1 MTHRIFLI
9 IVLFAIYACKSAAQ
23 VVVGGMVTDGD
34 GPMKGVIIKAIADNK
49 MLAYTVTNSAGKY
62 TVRIPP
68 SDKPLCLSAEHLGYE
83 KQTKSIE
90 NRTQT
95 CNFILHEKTQ
105 ILKEVIVKASPITQ
119 RGDTLSYNVASFA
132 TESDYTLKDVLKKL
146 PGIEVAKN
154 GHIQYLGKDISQFY
168 IEDVDLLGG
177 KYNIATN
184 NIPADYVSTVQ
195 VYNHHQPVKMNKDI
209 FSDDVAL
216 NIKLSKKAKLKP
228 VGTIEGL
235 LGLSKEKTLYQF
247 GGAGMLFTK
256 KFQTIATVKVG
267 NESSFA
273 EREGLDH
280 LASTQ
285 THSLSEDILGS
296 ISASTPPLAA
306 DRYSY
311 PRDQHYSLNS
321 SLKLSDNKTLKMNA
335 GYAYSHGHHS
345 YGDVKA
351 YYAGDTTIV
360 IEQTKDYFATKK
372 APSFKLEYKNNSAKA
387 YIVNSFSSNASFK
400 TAELP
405 TIRNALMTQQR
416 QTLDAYNLSNE
427 LTANWR
433 RGHWSINTSNV
444 MQLSVSPN
452 AQLDIKYNNQVV
464 SQWMKSLNFSVAER
478 ISGTYIK
485 NRARIYLPLALQ
497 YKRQNMRTSLE
508 EDNQTAIGNSSVF
521 DNYRLS
527 FSPQY
532 EYTAP
537 SLNIRAA
544 LATHADYISHHD
556 HNNNQDIS
564 HFTLSFCPEA
574 DISYKLT
581 PRATITTKAS
591 YKRSL
596 GDIRDFLL
604 YPIRTDILTERLSMG
619 ELSDKKVLTAKVR
632 FDYKFPISQWF
643 FNMDCT
649 YRNTKS
655 NSITSQVV
663 TDNMIAYVDVPRLH
677 SADKFTSS
685 VSAVK
690 RFQSI
695 GTKLSLSLQYSWS
708 RQQVM
713 QNASL
718 IGTTSESLAIIPSVI
733 SKPFGF
739 LEFSY
744 EGQMRKA
751 SSKYLATRRSLWQQ
765 DHSLKF
771 ILSPWK
777 TFLVH
782 VGSDIAKRDIS
793 DDVSKT
799 IVLFDC
805 GLSYRQKAFKYSL
818 NLNNIFNQRQY
829 TYTEYSTVNTYTY
842 QYNLRGRE
850 FLLAISYTL

>member
-1 MTHRIFLI
+1 MPHHLLCTFALL
-9 IVLFAIYACKSAAQ
+9 VLCACKSVAQ
-23 VVVGGMVTDGD
+23 ITVSGIVTDGVS
-34 GPMKGVIIKAIADNK
+34 PLEGVIIKASSENHT
-49 MLAYTVTNSAGKY
+49 LAYTMTDGAGKY
-62 TVRIPP
+62 RIQVPLT
-68 SDKPLCLSAEHLGYE
+68 DKPIRLSAEHLGYE

-105 ILKEVIVKASPITQ
+105 VLKEVIVKASPITQ

-132 TESDYTLKDVLKKL
+132 TASDYTLKDVLKKL

-372 APSFKLEYKNNSAKA
+372 VPSFTLEYKNNSAKA

-508 EDNQTAIGNSSVF
+508 EDNQTAIGNSSAF

-663 TDNMIAYVDVPRLH
+663 TDNLIAYVDVPRLH

>member
-1 MTHRIFLI
+1 MPKRIFLI
-9 IVLFAIYACKSAAQ
+9 IALFIISASKSAAQ
-23 VVVGGMVTDGD
+23 VVVSGKVTDGENPLKGVIVKAMVGSKTLAYAVTDGD
-34 GPMKGVIIKAIADNK
+34 G
-49 MLAYTVTNSAGKY
+49 KY
-62 TVRIPP
+62 TVKVLQRAQ
-68 SDKPLCLSAEHLGYE
+68 SLSLSAEHLGFE
-83 KQTKSIE
+83 KGIRNIAYK
-90 NRTQT
+90 TQT
-95 CNFILHEKTQ
+95 CNFVLHETSQ
-105 ILKEVIVKASPITQ
+105 VLQEVVVKASPISQ

-132 TESDYTLKDVLKKL
+132 TASDYTLNDVLKRL
-146 PGIEVAKN
+146 PGIEVTNN
-154 GHIQYLGKDISQFY
+154 GSIQYMGKEISQFY
-168 IEDVDLLGG
+168 IEDVDLLSG
-177 KYNIATN
+177 KYNIATK
-184 NIPADYVSTVQ
+184 NIHAEYGNSVQ

-228 VGTIEGL
+228 VGTIEGM
-235 LGLSKEKTLYQF
+235 LGLSKEKALYQF

-256 KFQTIATVKVG
+256 KFQTIATVKAG
-267 NESSFA
+267 NESAFA

-280 LASTQ
+280 FASTKQ
-285 THSLSEDILGS
+285 HSLSEDILGN
-296 ISASTPPLAA
+296 ISASTPPLAT

-311 PRDQHYSLNS
+311 PQDQHYSLNS
-321 SLKLSDNKTLKMNA
+321 SLKLSDNKTIKVNI
-335 GYAYSHGHHS
+335 GYAYAHGHHS
-345 YGDVKA
+345 YGDTQS

-360 IEQTKDYFATKK
+360 IEQEKNYSVSKK
-372 APSFKLEYKNNSAKA
+372 TPSFSLEYKNNSPSA

-405 TIRNALMTQQR
+405 TLRNTLPTR
-416 QTLDAYNLSNE
+416 QNQCLDSYNVYNE
-427 LTANWR
+427 LIVNWR
-433 RGHWSINTSNV
+433 RGRWNINTSNV
-444 MQLSVSPN
+444 MQLSVSPD
-452 AQLDIKYNNQVV
+452 AQLDIQYGNQRV
-464 SQWMKSLNFSVAER
+464 SQWMKSLDFSVAEKL
-478 ISGTYIK
+478 SGVYI
-485 NRARIYLPLALQ
+485 RQRTRLYLPLTIQ

-508 EDNQTAIGNSSVF
+508 DDNQTAIGNSSAF

-537 SLNIRAA
+537 SLNVRAA
-544 LATHADYISHHD
+544 FATHADYISHHD

-663 TDNMIAYVDVPRLH
+663 TDNLIAYVDVPRLH

>member
-132 TESDYTLKDVLKKL
+132 TASDYTLKDVLKKL

-184 NIPADYVSTVQ
+184 NIPAEYVSTVQ
-195 VYNHHQPVKMNKDI
+195 VYNHHQPVKMNKEI

-216 NIKLSKKAKLKP
+216 NIRLSQKAKFKP

-235 LGLSKEKTLYQF
+235 LGLSKENALYQF

-256 KFQTIATVKVG
+256 KFQTIATVKAG
-267 NESSFA
+267 NESAFA
-273 EREGLDH
+273 EREALDH
-280 LASTQ
+280 LSSMQ
-285 THSLSEDILGS
+285 THSLSEDILGN

-372 APSFKLEYKNNSAKA
+372 TPSFTLEYKNNSPKA

-405 TIRNALMTQQR
+405 TMRNALMTQQS

-433 RGHWSINTSNV
+433 SGHWSINTSNV
-444 MQLSVSPN
+444 MQLSVSPD
-452 AQLDIKYNNQVV
+452 AQLDIQYNNQVI
-464 SQWMKSLNFSVAER
+464 SQWMKSLNFSVTER
-478 ISGTYIK
+478 VSGTYIK
-485 NRARIYLPLALQ
+485 NRARIYLPLSIQ
-497 YKRQNMRTSLE
+497 YKRQNMRTLLKEDSL
-508 EDNQTAIGNSSVF
+508 TAIGNSSTF
-521 DNYRLS
+521 DSYRLS
-527 FSPQY
+527 FSPQF

-537 SLNIRAA
+537 NLNIRTA

-556 HNNNQDIS
+556 RNSNQDIS
-564 HFTLSFCPEA
+564 CFKLSLCPEA
-574 DISYKLT
+574 DISYRFT
-581 PRATITTKAS
+581 PRATVTTKAS

-596 GDIRDFLL
+596 GDIRNFLL

-619 ELSDKKVLTAKVR
+619 ELSDKKILTAKVR

-649 YRNTKS
+649 YCNTKS
-655 NSITSQVV
+655 NCITSQVV
-663 TDNMIAYVDVPRLH
+663 TDDMIAYVDVPRLH

-708 RQQVM
+708 HQQVM
-713 QNASL
+713 QNALL
-718 IGTTSESLAIIPSVI
+718 IGTTSESFAVIPSVI
-733 SKPFGF
+733 SKPLGF

-744 EGQMRKA
+744 DGQIRKA
-751 SSKYLATRRSLWQQ
+751 SSKYLATRRSLWLQ
-765 DHSLKF
+765 DHSLKLT
-771 ILSPWK
+771 LSPWK
-777 TFLVH
+777 TFLIH
-782 VGSDIAKRDIS
+782 MGSNIAKRDIS
-793 DDVSKT
+793 DDLSKT

-805 GLSYRQKAFKYSL
+805 GISYRQKAFKYSL
-818 NLNNIFNQRQY
+818 NLNNIFNQQQY
-829 TYTEYSTVNTYTY
+829 AYTEYSTVNTYSY
-842 QYNLRGRE
+842 RYNLRGRE
-850 FLLAISYTL
+850 LLFAISYTL